1 MLAPEAARESVVT
14 ATVTHHTAKCVVTGA
29 RSNESDTGE
38 LVMEVL

>member
-14 ATVTHHTAKCVVTGA
+14 TTVVTTAKCVVTGA
-29 RSNESDTGE
+29 QSNKSDTGE